1 LQGLKINSPFLNIPA
16 MLLLRRLALALL
28 ILMAARITF
37 WVFNANQFVFPGFF
51 KAFEILF
58 WGAYFDVI
66 TLFYCLSPFILIH
79 LLPGNWFYNPKIQT
93 GLKLF
98 FIGIIFILFTLT
110 CIDAGYFPFSKS
122 RLNITLFKMAGVEEI
137 RVIQYI
143 FDYWWFVPVILVMV
157 FLTWQ
162 FYPIAK
168 SQNRLKWYFQ
178 IPLNIL
184 VLAFLVLTI
193 RGGFRLKPLRSIDT
207 ALFVPAS
214 HSQLSISSGFNILE
228 SFTGETINIP
238 KYFTE
243 TELKEIMKGDY
254 HVLKSAEGFKKK
266 NIVILILES
275 FGKEY
280 TFPETDEAISYS
292 PFLQKLAKFSTF
304 YNRAYSNGTRS
315 VDAIPS
321 ILEGVPKLT
330 KTDFMYSN
338 YIHNITPGFP
348 FYLKKE
354 GYECAFYHGGK
365 NGTLGFEA
373 FLKSRGWNYYG
384 KDQYQ
389 GTSADFDGQWGIYDG
404 PYLQYVAKQLGQT
417 KQPFVASVF
426 TLSSHHPYTLPK
438 EFKDSFKTIKKPIL
452 KTVRYTDQCLK
463 AFFQSIKNE
472 PWFKETVFIITADH
486 SSENFTKRYQSKDGR
501 YEVPLLVYDAG
512 EFSKVFKSIFS
523 GTSIETSCVPH
534 GVNNSITQHVDIIP
548 LVLKQIGYSGKIFTL
563 GTYFEKPENKMAFQ
577 NEEGNY
583 QIITNHMNYTF
594 DGNKF
599 KGNKKNQLVPY
610 SLQFILKAKIQDYNY
625 RLVNNRFW

>member
-1 LQGLKINSPFLNIPA
+1 
-16 MLLLRRLALALL
+16 MV
-28 ILMAARITF
+28 ARITF
-37 WVFNANQFVFPGFF
+37 WFFNANQFVFPGFF

-66 TLFYCLSPFILIH
+66 TLFYCFSPFILIH
-79 LLPGNWFYNPKIQT
+79 IIPGKWFYNPKIQA
-93 GLKLF
+93 GLKFF

-122 RLNITLFKMAGVEEI
+122 RLNITLFKMAGEEEI
-137 RVIQYI
+137 SILQYI
-143 FDYWWFVPVILVMV
+143 LDYWWFVPVILVMV
-157 FLTWQ
+157 YLAWR
-162 FYPIAK
+162 FYPLAK
-168 SQNRLKWYFQ
+168 SQTQLKWYFQ

-184 VLAFLVLTI
+184 VLGFLVLTI

-214 HSQLSISSGFNILE
+214 HSQLSISTGFNILE
-228 SFTGETINIP
+228 SFTGETIEIP
-238 KYFTE
+238 KYFTKNE
-243 TELKEIMKGDY
+243 FNRILRNDY
-254 HVLKSAEGFKKK
+254 RYPSQTYVKKK
-266 NIVILILES
+266 NIVIVILES

-280 TFPETDEAISYS
+280 TFPETDKAISYS
-292 PFLQKLAKFSTF
+292 PFLQKLAKYSTF

-315 VDAIPS
+315 VDAIS
-321 ILEGVPKLT
+321 AILEGVPKLT
-330 KTDFMYSN
+330 KSDFMYSN

-389 GTSADFDGQWGIYDG
+389 GKSADFDGQWGIYDG
-404 PYLQYVAKQLGQT
+404 PYLQYVAKQLNQT

-438 EFKDSFKTIKKPIL
+438 EYKDSFNNIKKPIHQ
-452 KTVRYTDQCLK
+452 TIRYTDQCLK
-463 AFFQSIKNE
+463 AFFESIKDE
-472 PWFKETVFIITADH
+472 PWFNETIFIITADH

-501 YEVPLLVYDAG
+501 YEVPLIVF
-512 EFSKVFKSIFS
+512 EPEKVSPTWSKILNKDTIDYAKPYVRYNEVSQKI
-523 GTSIETSCVPH
+523 I
-534 GVNNSITQHVDIIP
+534 QHIDIIP
-548 LVLKQIGYSGKIFTL
+548 LALERAGYKGKIFTL
-563 GTYFEKPENKMAFQ
+563 GSYFEPDQNEYAFQ

-583 QIITNHMNYTF
+583 QLIYGKGILIF
-594 DGNKF
+594 DGIRF
-599 KGNKKNQLVPY
+599 KIVSKNFNEENPQFVPET
-610 SLQFILKAKIQDYNY
+610 LLKGKIQDYNY
-625 RLVNNRFW
+625 RMINNKFF

>member
-1 LQGLKINSPFLNIPA
+1 
-16 MLLLRRLALALL
+16 MV
-28 ILMAARITF
+28 ARITF
-37 WVFNANQFVFPGFF
+37 WFFNANQFVFPGFF

-98 FIGIIFILFTLT
+98 FTSIIFILFTLT

-122 RLNITLFKMAGVEEI
+122 RLNITLFKMAGEEEI
-137 RVIQYI
+137 SIIQYI
-143 FDYWWFVPVILVMV
+143 LDYWWFVPVILAMV
-157 FLTWQ
+157 YLAWKFFPL
-162 FYPIAK
+162 AK
-168 SQNRLKWYFQ
+168 SANKLRWYFQ

-184 VLAFLVLTI
+184 VVAFLVLTI

-214 HSQLSISSGFNILE
+214 HSQLSISTGFNILE
-228 SFTGETINIP
+228 SFTGETIEIP
-238 KYFTE
+238 EYFNE
-243 TELKEIMKGDY
+243 AQLKEIMAGDY
-254 HVLKSAEGFKKK
+254 HTLSPIKENRKK
-266 NIVILILES
+266 NIVIIILES

-315 VDAIPS
+315 VDAIPA

-338 YIHNITPGFP
+338 YIHNVTPGFP

-354 GYECAFYHGGK
+354 GYEFAFYHGGK

-404 PYLQYVAKQLGQT
+404 PYLQYVAKQLNQT
-417 KQPFVASVF
+417 RQPFVASVF

-438 EFKDSFKTIKKPIL
+438 EYKDSFNNIKKPIH
-452 KTVRYTDQCLK
+452 KTIRYTDHCIK
-463 AFFQSIKNE
+463 AFFEAIKNE
-472 PWFKETVFIITADH
+472 PWFKETLFIITADH
-486 SSENFTKRYQSKDGR
+486 SSENFTKRYQSRDGK

-512 EFSKVFKSIFS
+512 EVSKVINSVFS
-523 GTSIETSCVPH
+523 ATSIDTSNVPH
-534 GVNNSITQHVDIIP
+534 GVNISIIQHIDIIP

-563 GTYFEKPENKMAFQ
+563 GTYFEKPENKIAFQ
-577 NEEGNY
+577 NEEGSY
-583 QIITNHMNYTF
+583 QAISNKMSYTF
-594 DGNKF
+594 DGIKF
-599 KGNKKNQLVPY
+599 KGNKKKQSVPDSVQY
-610 SLQFILKAKIQDYNY
+610 ILKAKIQDYNY
-625 RLVNNRFW
+625 RLVNNKFF